1 MTNLIVKEKWN
12 FIKAKLKQKYDD
24 LTDADLIFIEGKED
38 ELLGRLQEKTGKGR
52 EELIVEINKY

>member
-12 FIKAKLKQKYDD
+12 IIKAKLKQKYDD
-24 LTDADLIFIEGKED
+24 LTDADLIYIEGKED
-38 ELLGRLQEKTGKGR
+38 ELLSRLQEKTGKGR